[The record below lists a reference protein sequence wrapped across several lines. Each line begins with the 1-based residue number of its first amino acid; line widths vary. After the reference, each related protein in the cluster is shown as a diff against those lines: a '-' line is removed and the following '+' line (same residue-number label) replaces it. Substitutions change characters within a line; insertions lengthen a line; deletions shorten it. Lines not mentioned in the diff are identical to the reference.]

1 MARRSGQKSAD
12 KDTRKSRASSRAGH
26 PLADKEMHE
35 KDSSLIAKARMAAR
49 SELALRVVSA
59 AVLGPLAVGLAY
71 VGGWP
76 FMVFWAIAACGI
88 HWEWRA
94 ILRDPGP
101 APKGLGEC
109 AIAVA
114 GAGLMAGRAG
124 MAVALLGFGMVIEAV
139 IATTNWFR
147 TWAAAGVLYAGGMLV
162 ACVLLRGDAQYGFVA
177 IVFLFA
183 IVWTTDILAY
193 FVGRLVG
200 GPKLWER
207 VSPKK
212 TWSGAIGGAGAAV
225 IAGLAVAHYAHLANP
240 LAAAALALVL
250 SVASQG
256 GDLFESAFKRRF
268 GVKDAGHVI
277 PGHGGIMDRLDGFL
291 VAAVVAVVIGI
302 ARGGLEAPA
311 RGLLVW

>member
-1 MARRSGQKSAD
+1 MA
-12 KDTRKSRASSRAGH
+12 
-26 PLADKEMHE
+26 PMP
-35 KDSSLIAKARMAAR
+35 AR
-49 SELALRVVSA
+49 SELTLRVVSS
-59 AVLGPLAVGLAY
+59 AVLGPLAVGLAWL
-71 VGGWP
+71 GGWP
-76 FMVFWAIAACGI
+76 FFVFWAIAACGI
-88 HWEWRA
+88 FWEWRA

-101 APKGLGEC
+101 TPKGLGEC

-114 GAGLMAGRAG
+114 GASAMIGRLGAAALFLGLGV
-124 MAVALLGFGMVIEAV
+124 AVEAV
-139 IATTNWFR
+139 LATTTVFR
-147 TWAAAGVLYAGGMLV
+147 LWAAAGVVYAGFMLI
-162 ACVLLRGDAQYGFVA
+162 ACVLLRSDVQHGFVA
-177 IVFLFA
+177 IAFLFA

-193 FVGRLVG
+193 FVGRFVG

-212 TWSGAIGGAGAAV
+212 TWSGATGGAAGAI
-225 IAGLAVAHYAHLANP
+225 IAALAVAYYAHLANP
-240 LAAAALALVL
+240 LAVAVLALIL

-291 VAAVVAVVIGI
+291 AAAVVAAVIGI
-302 ARGGLEAPA
+302 ARGGLDAPA

>member
-1 MARRSGQKSAD
+1 MSRRNRHRSAE
-12 KDTRKSRASSRAGH
+12 KDTRKT
-26 PLADKEMHE
+26 PKEPTAM
-35 KDSSLIAKARMAAR
+35 ARPPAR
-49 SELALRVVSA
+49 SELTLRVVSS
-59 AVLGPLAVGLAY
+59 AVLAPLAVGLAY
-71 VGGWP
+71 LGGWP
-76 FMVFWAIAACGI
+76 FFVFWAIAAGGI
-88 HWEWRA
+88 FWEWRA

-101 APKGLGEC
+101 TPKGLGEC

-114 GAGLMAGRAG
+114 GASAMIGRFGAAVLFLGLG
-124 MAVALLGFGMVIEAV
+124 VVVEAV
-139 IATTNWFR
+139 IATTTMFR
-147 TWAAAGVLYAGGMLV
+147 LWAAAGVIYAGSMLL
-162 ACVLLRGDAQYGFVA
+162 ACVLLRSDAQHGFVA

-193 FVGRLVG
+193 FVGRFVG

-212 TWSGAIGGAGAAV
+212 TWSGAVGGACGAV
-225 IAGLAVAHYAHLANP
+225 IAAFAVAYYAHLANP
-240 LAAAALALVL
+240 LAAAALALIL

-291 VAAVVAVVIGI
+291 AAAVVAAVIGI

>member
-1 MARRSGQKSAD
+1 MSRRRAHRSAAKETRKTPEEPTAMAR
-12 KDTRKSRASSRAGH
+12 T
-26 PLADKEMHE
+26 P
-35 KDSSLIAKARMAAR
+35 AR
-49 SELALRVVSA
+49 SELTLRVVSS
-59 AVLGPLAVGLAY
+59 AVLAPLAVGLAY
-71 VGGWP
+71 LGGWP
-76 FMVFWAIAACGI
+76 FFVFWAIAACGI
-88 HWEWRA
+88 FWEWRA
-94 ILRDPGP
+94 MLRDPGP
-101 APKGLGEC
+101 TPKGLGEC

-114 GAGLMAGRAG
+114 GASALIGRPGAAALFLGLG
-124 MAVALLGFGMVIEAV
+124 VVVEAV
-139 IATTNWFR
+139 LATTTMFR
-147 TWAAAGVLYAGGMLV
+147 LWAAAGVVYAGSMLL
-162 ACVLLRGDAQYGFVA
+162 ACVLLRSDTQHGFVA

-183 IVWTTDILAY
+183 IVWITDILAY
-193 FVGRLVG
+193 FVGRFVG

-212 TWSGAIGGAGAAV
+212 TWSGAAGGACGAV
-225 IAGLAVAHYAHLANP
+225 IAGFSVAYYAHLANP
-240 LAAAALALVL
+240 LAAAALALIL

-291 VAAVVAVVIGI
+291 AAVVVAALIGL

>member
-1 MARRSGQKSAD
+1 MA
-12 KDTRKSRASSRAGH
+12 
-26 PLADKEMHE
+26 PMPV
-35 KDSSLIAKARMAAR
+35 R
-49 SELALRVVSA
+49 SELTLRVVSS
-59 AVLGPLAVGLAY
+59 AVLGPVAVAFAY
-71 VGGWP
+71 LGGWP
-76 FMVFWAIAACGI
+76 FLVFWAIAACGI
-88 HWEWRA
+88 FWEWRA

-101 APKGLGEC
+101 TPKGFGEC

-114 GAGLMAGRAG
+114 GASAMIGRFGAAALFLGLG
-124 MAVALLGFGMVIEAV
+124 VAAEAV
-139 IATTNWFR
+139 IATTTMFR
-147 TWAAAGVLYAGGMLV
+147 LWAAGGVIYAGSMLV
-162 ACVLLRGDAQYGFVA
+162 ACVLLRSDAQLGFVA
-177 IVFLFA
+177 IVLLFA

-193 FVGRLVG
+193 FVGRFVG

-212 TWSGAIGGAGAAV
+212 TWSGAVGGACGALLA
-225 IAGLAVAHYAHLANP
+225 ALAVAYYAHLANP
-240 LAAAALALVL
+240 LAVAALALIL

-291 VAAVVAVVIGI
+291 AAAVVAALIGI